1 MLLIAFSTGTERNKR
16 ILIQRSQFLI
26 IAAFAMIINK
36 SKKQTFVKIVGLRF
50 YISEC
55 NGQRH
60 LANDEILFIRGF

>member
-1 MLLIAFSTGTERNKR
+1 MLLIAFLTGTERNKR
-16 ILIQRSQFLI
+16 ILIQLI